1 MNNWDQ
7 ITIGEAVEIGLLEKP
22 LDGNH
27 GEIHPKG
34 DDFVDSGTPFIMASD
49 IKNGKVDLEN
59 CSYITNSQAQ
69 SLRKG
74 FSINGDVLLTHKA
87 TLGEV
92 ALLKTNYEFVMLT
105 PQVTYYRVKDKEK
118 LNNSF
123 LKYYFESSF
132 FQKTLHNYA
141 GGSTRAYIGITKQ
154 LDLPLILPPLQEQKA
169 IAKVLTAFDDKIEL
183 LQAQNK
189 TLESMAQTIFKEW
202 FGKYQIGDELPEGWR
217 VGRLKDLGNIICGKT
232 PSKADNENFGGN
244 IPFIKI
250 PDMHNQMFII
260 TTTDSLTKKGVSLQK
275 NKLIPKNSICVSCI
289 ATVGLVSITSKDSQT
304 NQQINSIIPFND
316 SYKEFIFF
324 KVKGLNKYL
333 HDIGSGGTATLN
345 VNTTSFSNIEI
356 VIPDAKKL
364 YSFSKIANPIFKK
377 VLDNNSQIQSLTKT
391 RDTLLPKLMSGQ
403 VRVNNIKQTA
413 DA

>member
-34 DDFVDSGTPFIMASD
+34 DDFVDSGIPFIMASD

-154 LDLPLILPPLQEQKA
+154 LDLPLILPPLTEQKA
-169 IAKVLTAFDDKIEL
+169 IANVLNAFDDKIEL

-189 TLESMAQTIFKEW
+189 TLETISQTIFKEW
-202 FGKYQIGDELPEGWR
+202 FVTKQSPSWNK
-217 VGRLKDLGNIICGKT
+217 VKIIDFDVIVTDYVANG
-232 PSKADNENFGGN
+232 SFASLAENVTY
-244 IPFIKI
+244 IREV
-250 PDMHNQMFII
+250 DYA
-260 TTTDSLTKKGVSLQK
+260 
-275 NKLIPKNSICVSCI
+275 KLIRLTDYNKDFNGDFVYVDEKAYEFLGKSKLLGGEVIISNVGAYAGTVFRCPKLDSPMTLGPNSIVLKSKFNNYFY
-289 ATVGLVSITSKDSQT
+289 LLFTSRLGKH
-304 NQQINSIIPFND
+304 ILNSIITGSAQPKFNKTAFRNIFISFPDTGYIEQFELMITPFM
-316 SYKEFIFF
+316 
-324 KVKGLNKYL
+324 
-333 HDIGSGGTATLN
+333 
-345 VNTTSFSNIEI
+345 
-356 VIPDAKKL
+356 
-364 YSFSKIANPIFKK
+364 SKIEQ
-377 VLDNNSQIQSLTKT
+377 NSNQIQSLNKT
-391 RDTLLPKLMSGQ
+391 RDTLLPKLMSG
-403 VRVNNIKQTA
+403 
-413 DA
+413 

>member
-1 MNNWDQ
+1 MKNWDQ
-7 ITIGEAVEIGLLEKP
+7 ITIRKAVEIGLLEKP

-34 DDFVDSGTPFIMASD
+34 DDFVDSGIPFIMASD

-118 LNNSF
+118 LNNNF
-123 LKYYFESSF
+123 LKYYFESNF

-154 LDLPLILPPLQEQKA
+154 LDLPLILPPFPEQKA
-169 IAKVLTAFDDKIEL
+169 IAKVLTAFDDKNEL

-189 TLESMAQTIFKEW
+189 TLETMAQTIFKEW
-202 FGKYQIGDELPEGWR
+202 FGKYQIGDELPEGFM
-217 VGRLKDLGNIICGKT
+217 L
-232 PSKADNENFGGN
+232 
-244 IPFIKI
+244 
-250 PDMHNQMFII
+250 
-260 TTTDSLTKKGVSLQK
+260 DSLGKVVKIKQGKYVKSEKISEIQNQEFKYPVYGGGGIRGYLQSYVYDTPQVILTCRGNGCGLIQLSKNYSTITNSCMTFEYDNSKLDFTFLYLFSKNINFEIYTSGSAQPQITVTNLEGLEIIIPNEIILKKFK
-275 NKLIPKNSICVSCI
+275 
-289 ATVGLVSITSKDSQT
+289 GLVEPLFEKIKK
-304 NQQINSIIPFND
+304 NYYQIKS
-316 SYKEFIFF
+316 
-324 KVKGLNKYL
+324 L
-333 HDIGSGGTATLN
+333 
-345 VNTTSFSNIEI
+345 
-356 VIPDAKKL
+356 KKT
-364 YSFSKIANPIFKK
+364 I
-377 VLDNNSQIQSLTKT
+377 
-391 RDTLLPKLMSGQ
+391 DTLLPKLMSGQ